1 VILEWEQPTTGVT
14 RLSLERKGGANTDF
28 VTVMEKLPANEIGY
42 IDNVQPETAYT
53 YRLFAWAG
61 EVRSNEPAGPV
72 TVTTPPYP
80 PAPPAWIKAEAQGPR
95 RVAISWGEAPRAKK
109 FTLLRADEKTG
120 EFLSIATLENKQ
132 IYTDDEVA
140 PETRY
145 WYKVRAA
152 NENPETTESKVVSVV
167 TPREGAAASA
177 REAAAEEIAPTP
189 RPRPLAQPTIVEAV
203 VDVDGVLLRWEQ
215 AARNASY
222 AVMRTYD
229 LGVPFVTLDVVDG
242 VTNFI
247 DRRVSPGRSYYYKI
261 RAYAPDG
268 RTAES
273 EIVRVDLDVPGSSPV
288 VIGAPP
294 ELPPPPVIGGVVI
307 DVSIAPL
314 EPPRRLEVRQPA
326 PDRVELRWHGAQGAD
341 RFYILRSERGSRWFD
356 IIDRVDDRKSYVD
369 RDILPDTQYWYR
381 VRAAN
386 RWGMVADS
394 EVVSIRTQAAPS
406 ATPTPAPPAAPRSVE
421 ARALGPTEIEL
432 RWGDAPGATAFVVLR
447 AEARQGEYYPIER
460 VRDRWSYVD
469 RGLQPNKTY
478 WYKIRA
484 TNDGP
489 TYAESSPVSAKT
501 PAAATPTPS
510 PTASP
515 SPTAGPSPSPSPT
528 ATPVPTVSPSP
539 SPSPTVEPSPSP
551 TATPEPT
558 PTATP
563 RPTPPR
569 PPHPTPTAT
578 PEPVPTATPPEPTV
592 TPEPTATPAP
602 SPTPTPAPSPT
613 PTLPP
618 RPPHPTPTATPEPVP
633 TATPPEPT
641 VTPEPTATPTRTPR
655 PRPTRPPRIETPSPT
670 LVPETPEPV
679 PPTPGATVEE
689 KPAEKA
695 EQTPRRVFPTRGP
708 FLTPRPDQRRP
719 RVPWATAT
727 PVPGKGLP
735 TVRER
740 TTREQQPNVETVI
753 PSGGKHSETE
763 GRSRDQVMEQTP
775 QALQRDE
782 PRSDA
787 AMPES
792 RRREGRPPSVDRAAT
807 FQRIRQQVRPIRATS
822 TPAGPAEAGQS
833 APAAPSDAPQAPAQ
847 P

>member
-1 VILEWEQPTTGVT
+1 MKNGSGRQPGLLVKAQRLGGGGARTCHDFGHGDGASPPESEHSVWPQWTGRGPDAATRGRAATKNAASAVSGAFVCSTFARNHISERLPMREPGAGASRGSFRPGWLVRVALAACSLWVVFGLTGCFEREGSNVAVSPTPSLPPPPPAPRGLQAFAASPTEVILEWEQPTTGVT

-341 RFYILRSERGSRWFD
+341 RFYILRSERGSRWF
-356 IIDRVDDRKSYVD
+356 
-369 RDILPDTQYWYR
+369 
-381 VRAAN
+381 
-386 RWGMVADS
+386 
-394 EVVSIRTQAAPS
+394 
-406 ATPTPAPPAAPRSVE
+406 
-421 ARALGPTEIEL
+421 
-432 RWGDAPGATAFVVLR
+432 
-447 AEARQGEYYPIER
+447 
-460 VRDRWSYVD
+460 
-469 RGLQPNKTY
+469 
-478 WYKIRA
+478 
-484 TNDGP
+484 
-489 TYAESSPVSAKT
+489 
-501 PAAATPTPS
+501 
-510 PTASP
+510 
-515 SPTAGPSPSPSPT
+515 
-528 ATPVPTVSPSP
+528 
-539 SPSPTVEPSPSP
+539 
-551 TATPEPT
+551 
-558 PTATP
+558 
-563 RPTPPR
+563 
-569 PPHPTPTAT
+569 
-578 PEPVPTATPPEPTV
+578 
-592 TPEPTATPAP
+592 
-602 SPTPTPAPSPT
+602 
-613 PTLPP
+613 
-618 RPPHPTPTATPEPVP
+618 
-633 TATPPEPT
+633 
-641 VTPEPTATPTRTPR
+641 
-655 PRPTRPPRIETPSPT
+655 
-670 LVPETPEPV
+670 
-679 PPTPGATVEE
+679 
-689 KPAEKA
+689 
-695 EQTPRRVFPTRGP
+695 
-708 FLTPRPDQRRP
+708 
-719 RVPWATAT
+719 
-727 PVPGKGLP
+727 
-735 TVRER
+735 
-740 TTREQQPNVETVI
+740 
-753 PSGGKHSETE
+753 
-763 GRSRDQVMEQTP
+763 
-775 QALQRDE
+775 
-782 PRSDA
+782 
-787 AMPES
+787 
-792 RRREGRPPSVDRAAT
+792 
-807 FQRIRQQVRPIRATS
+807 
-822 TPAGPAEAGQS
+822 
-833 APAAPSDAPQAPAQ
+833 
-847 P
+847 